1 MKDCSTSFLFIA
13 NKCAGKQKV
22 LSGNEENDREKGE
35 QEQGKRGKK

>member
-13 NKCAGKQKV
+13 NKCARKQKV

>member
-22 LSGNEENDREKGE
+22 LSGNEENDRKESRNREKE
-35 QEQGKRGKK
+35 GKK